1 MDHHQTWSFHE
12 SLPNLA
18 CVLGIN
24 KDIIKK
30 SRDSVTRGKSEEFC
44 KKDVL
49 INSAKSTGKQLC
61 QSFFF

>member
-24 KDIIKK
+24 KDIKK
-30 SRDSVTRGKSEEFC
+30 KVENQSPRGI
-44 KKDVL
+44 L
-49 INSAKSTGKQLC
+49 
-61 QSFFF
+61 